1 MKFMLDE
8 GLLPYDMSSRGIY
21 SMCAKI
27 DRQNLIRGD
36 LVFRHDGERIYHV
49 GVYIGD
55 GRVIESKGRDYGV
68 IEAGIDRWGTGYWNR
83 FGRLQLACGGRDLE
97 LLNPRMKG
105 NDVAL
110 MQEQLMSLGYDLGKW
125 GADGIFGPKTDE
137 AVRIFKARASG
148 ITPDGRCDAVM
159 RHLIGMEE

>member
-1 MKFMLDE
+1 M
-8 GLLPYDMSSRGIY
+8 
-21 SMCAKI
+21 
-27 DRQNLIRGD
+27 
-36 LVFRHDGERIYHV
+36 
-49 GVYIGD
+49 
-55 GRVIESKGRDYGV
+55 
-68 IEAGIDRWGTGYWNR
+68 
-83 FGRLQLACGGRDLE
+83 
-97 LLNPRMKG
+97 
-105 NDVAL
+105 AL